1 MRAQCKKLIS
11 CLAVMLSCTA
21 CTGGIE
27 FGSSNSSVTDVS
39 PSTVVKFTC
48 QSPVQ
53 VSSSGNFSAVGCAS
67 AGATG
72 ARSSSSDAISLDS
85 LQALG
90 EALLGD

>member
-1 MRAQCKKLIS
+1 MNAQWKKLFA
-11 CLAVMLSCTA
+11 CFALAALCTA

-27 FGSSNSSVTDVS
+27 FGSSDTSATDAS

-53 VSSSGNFSAVGCAS
+53 VSNSGNFSAVGCAS

-72 ARSSSSDAISLDS
+72 PESSSSSAISSDS